1 MSARQASKA
10 TPLSVPA
17 LFRLGRGRDNDVFEL
32 LDEAGVLDLSE
43 VEVDLVLPDGPDD
56 GLDIDELLEKQL
68 E

>member
-1 MSARQASKA
+1 M
-10 TPLSVPA
+10 PA